1 MIKKQKRSKSRFFI
15 PLLLLL
21 MMRYAFRVSYNA
33 PIIFPD
39 NTLIEIEQGDTI
51 AKFYSHLDTY
61 HTFMMKLWMKN
72 HQETIPPLQK
82 GKYALS
88 GSYGKGDLFELI
100 SKGPQKDFTR
110 VTLLEAW
117 SMYDIDQALSSQG
130 LIQPWSY
137 IAKASDAQFIQSL
150 GSEFSF
156 LSSFPEAKS
165 LEGVL
170 YPDTYF
176 LDQNSDIVE
185 QLIKAQLRNFQQKVW
200 TPYAEKITKFWHNLS
215 AYQVL
220 ILASVIENEEKSA
233 TNKPL
238 IAWIFLN
245 RLEKN
250 MRLDADVTLCY
261 GLKITYD
268 QCRQNIVPHLHD
280 ANNPY
285 NTRQVFGLM
294 PTPISSPSVE
304 TFQALLNY
312 QQTNALYYLHDVN
325 GQIHYAETLEEHNT
339 NKEQYL

>member
-21 MMRYAFRVSYNA
+21 MMRYAFHVSYNA

-130 LIQPWSY
+130 LIQP
-137 IAKASDAQFIQSL
+137 
-150 GSEFSF
+150 
-156 LSSFPEAKS
+156 
-165 LEGVL
+165 
-170 YPDTYF
+170 
-176 LDQNSDIVE
+176 
-185 QLIKAQLRNFQQKVW
+185 
-200 TPYAEKITKFWHNLS
+200 
-215 AYQVL
+215 
-220 ILASVIENEEKSA
+220 
-233 TNKPL
+233 
-238 IAWIFLN
+238 
-245 RLEKN
+245 
-250 MRLDADVTLCY
+250 
-261 GLKITYD
+261 
-268 QCRQNIVPHLHD
+268 
-280 ANNPY
+280 
-285 NTRQVFGLM
+285 
-294 PTPISSPSVE
+294 
-304 TFQALLNY
+304 
-312 QQTNALYYLHDVN
+312 
-325 GQIHYAETLEEHNT
+325 
-339 NKEQYL
+339 